1 MGLRR
6 RAGLQRQFD
15 GGEHG
20 LFVMLESQ
28 GQNLDHLAVAARRL
42 EHALLQSPEGRR
54 QFDERRAIAQG
65 SGLALN
71 DRQIAPPV
79 VNRCCALPF
88 VGAGKDAAMLAHDLP
103 LGDDDNAL
111 GIHPQA
117 DRTIGERRRH
127 AVAIAVQMDQAR
139 RRHALGVFD
148 EAVERARKLH
158 QAPDFFCP
166 YVADRAGLG
175 AVQRLGP
182 QFPASRL
189 QPVVQ
194 RRQGGEVGHRLP
206 EPMAG
211 MPRTF
216 FSICPFSHPEAG
228 LQNSASN
235 RKWLTIAEKRALTWR
250 SLPRPILSTAVRI
263 LS

>member
-1 MGLRR
+1 MARLPDFAQGIVALDVGLRLGGQRQSLGRLYRRRVRWLPVDQAVQQVQDMGLRR
-6 RAGLQRQFD
+6 GAGLQRQFD

-20 LFVMLESQ
+20 LFVMLEDQ

-42 EHALLQSPEGRR
+42 EHALLQSPEGGR
-54 QFDERRAIAQG
+54 QFDERRAVTQG
-65 SGLALN
+65 SRLALN
-71 DRQIAPPV
+71 DREIVPPV
-79 VNRCCALPF
+79 VNRCGALPF
-88 VGAGKDAAMLAHDLP
+88 VGAGKNAAMLAHDLP
-103 LGDDDNAL
+103 LGDDDDAL

-166 YVADRAGLG
+166 YVDDRARLR

-182 QFPASRL
+182 QFEPACEYE
-189 QPVVQ
+189 
-194 RRQGGEVGHRLP
+194 GGD
-206 EPMAG
+206 
-211 MPRTF
+211 
-216 FSICPFSHPEAG
+216 
-228 LQNSASN
+228 
-235 RKWLTIAEKRALTWR
+235 
-250 SLPRPILSTAVRI
+250 
-263 LS
+263 

>member
-1 MGLRR
+1 M
-6 RAGLQRQFD
+6 
-15 GGEHG
+15 
-20 LFVMLESQ
+20 
-28 GQNLDHLAVAARRL
+28 ARHFARL
-42 EHALLQSPEGRR
+42 
-54 QFDERRAIAQG
+54 
-65 SGLALN
+65 GLALN
-71 DRQIAPPV
+71 DCQIVPPV

-88 VGAGKDAAMLAHDLP
+88 VGAGKNAAMLAHDLP
-103 LGDDDNAL
+103 LGDDDDAL

-166 YVADRAGLG
+166 YVDDRAGLG

-182 QFPASRL
+182 QFPAARL

-194 RRQGGEVGHRLP
+194 RRQGGKSGIGCQSRWR
-206 EPMAG
+206 ASW
-211 MPRTF
+211 TF

-250 SLPRPILSTAVRI
+250 SLPRPILSTAVR
-263 LS
+263 LFSLMPRRGTPAQRRGKRGYGHRTASHGSAADRPGE